1 MCVMPRRVWLACFL
15 MVLLAACATGRTVG
29 YRSDIQPLLKQ
40 KCLRCH
46 TPPDGEGYL
55 QTGLDMRTYESLMQ
69 GTFYS
74 EVIIPGDSRRSI
86 LNKLVEG
93 RAGKDMIMPHNSDN
107 KLTDAEIEM
116 LRLWVEQ
123 GAEYN

>member
-1 MCVMPRRVWLACFL
+1 MLQIRTGC
-15 MVLLAACATGRTVG
+15 VLLVVLLVGCATGRTIG

-40 KCLRCH
+40 KCFRCH

-55 QTGLDMRTYESLMQ
+55 KTGLDIQSYGSLMA
-69 GTFYS
+69 GTYYG

-93 RAGKDMIMPHNSDN
+93 RAGKAMRMPHDSSS
-107 KLTDAEIEM
+107 LTDAEIET

-123 GAEYN
+123 GAEDN

>member
-1 MCVMPRRVWLACFL
+1 MRMLSRLWLACL
-15 MVLLAACATGRTVG
+15 ILVLLAGCATGRSVG
-29 YRSDIQPLLKQ
+29 YRSEVYPLLKQ
-40 KCLRCH
+40 KCFRCH

-55 QTGLDMRTYESLMQ
+55 KTGLNMQSYESLMA
-69 GTFYS
+69 GTYYGA
-74 EVIIPGDSRRSI
+74 VIVPGDSKRSI

-93 RAGKDMIMPHNSDN
+93 RAGKAMLMPHDN
-107 KLTDAEIEM
+107 DSTLTDDEIEA